1 MGAGGQW
8 NEHHAGLYP
17 FAAAYSRLHSLALTL
32 IIILRPDTDYDP
44 NQMPLMPLTLS
55 LNHAWV

>member
-32 IIILRPDTDYDP
+32 IIILRLNTDYDP
-44 NQMPLMPLTLS
+44 NQMPLTLS